1 MQILVTE
8 DDNMIREGVV
18 SALKRHGFTA
28 SGVSTAR
35 ETLDNLRTENPDIL
49 VLDLGLPDMDGIE
62 LLKKIRRENFV
73 LPVLILTA
81 RDGLSNK
88 IAGLDTGAD
97 DYLTKPFEIDE
108 LLARLRVLE
117 RRVGS
122 ARSTEIIIANIALDI
137 VGHILKVDG
146 AVVELSGREFMVLKA
161 LMESAGSILTKD
173 ALEARLYSLGEEVGS
188 NTVEVYIHH
197 LRKKLPADFIK
208 TVRGIGYVIKK
219 IDVGTP

>member
-1 MQILVTE
+1 MQVLLVE
-8 DDNMIREGVV
+8 DDRLIREGVV
-18 SALKRHGFTA
+18 TALRRHGFTA
-28 SGVSTAR
+28 SAVPDAKQALLQLKA
-35 ETLDNLRTENPDIL
+35 EPPDIL

-62 LLKKIRRENFV
+62 FLKKIRRDTFA

-81 RDGLSNK
+81 RDGVNNK
-88 IAGLDTGAD
+88 ITGLDSGAD

-117 RRVGS
+117 RRISS
-122 ARSTEIIIANIALDI
+122 ARSAEISIGPVCLNVASHLVSVNSQ
-137 VGHILKVDG
+137 GVD
-146 AVVELSGREFMVLKA
+146 LSKREFMLLKA

-197 LRKKLPADFIK
+197 LRKKLPSDFIK
-208 TVRGIGYVIKK
+208 TVRGIGYTIPK
-219 IDVGTP
+219 DPAT

>member
-1 MQILVTE
+1 MQVLLVE
-8 DDNMIREGVV
+8 DDEMISEGVV

-28 SGVSTAR
+28 SAVATAR
-35 ETLDNLRTENPDIL
+35 EALDHLKTERPDIL

-62 LLKKIRRENFV
+62 LLRKIRKQGHH

-81 RDGLSNK
+81 RDALANK
-88 IAGLDTGAD
+88 ISGLDTGAD
-97 DYLTKPFEIDE
+97 DYLTKPFETDE

-117 RRVGS
+117 RRIGS
-122 ARSTEIIIANIALDI
+122 ARSAEITIGPVCMNT
-137 VGHILKVDG
+137 VSHILTVDG
-146 AVVELSGREFMVLKA
+146 NEMELSKREFMLLKA

-173 ALEARLYSLGEEVGS
+173 ALESRLYNIGEEVGS

-208 TVRGIGYVIKK
+208 TVRGIGYSIKSPAPK
-219 IDVGTP
+219 KT

>member
-1 MQILVTE
+1 MQILLVE
-8 DDNMIREGVV
+8 DDDMISEGLV

-28 SGVSTAR
+28 SAVATAQAAMR
-35 ETLDNLRTENPDIL
+35 QLKTDRPDIL
-49 VLDLGLPDMDGIE
+49 VLDLGLPDMDGME
-62 LLKKIRRENFV
+62 LLRKLRKQGYQ

-81 RDGLSNK
+81 RDGLANK

-117 RRVGS
+117 RRIGNSSS
-122 ARSTEIIIANIALDI
+122 AEIVIDDVALNTAAHTLTIKAVNI
-137 VGHILKVDG
+137 
-146 AVVELSGREFMVLKA
+146 ELSRREFMLLKA
-161 LMESAGSILTKD
+161 LMESAGAILTKD

-197 LRKKLPADFIK
+197 LRKKLPTDFIK
-208 TVRGIGYVIKK
+208 TVRGIGYSIKK
-219 IDVGTP
+219 PVGQAS

>member
-8 DDNMIREGVV
+8 DDDMIREGVI

-28 SGVSTAR
+28 SGVDSAR
-35 ETLDNLRTENPDIL
+35 ETLDHLRTEKPDIL
-49 VLDLGLPDMDGIE
+49 VLDLGLPDADGIE
-62 LLKKIRRENFV
+62 LLKKIRKQGHN

-81 RDGLSNK
+81 RDGLANK
-88 IAGLDTGAD
+88 ITGLDTGAD

-117 RRVGS
+117 RRVGGAHS
-122 ARSTEIIIANIALDI
+122 AEIVIGSVSLDT
-137 VGHILKVDG
+137 VSHRLKVNG
-146 AVVELSGREFMVLKA
+146 EIVELSGREFMVLKA
-161 LMESAGSILTKD
+161 LMESAGSILTKA

-197 LRKKLPADFIK
+197 LRKKLPGDFIK
-208 TVRGIGYVIKK
+208 TVRGIGYIINK
-219 IDVGTP
+219 PAPNSL

>member
-28 SGVSTAR
+28 SGVASAQ
-35 ETLDNLRTENPDIL
+35 ETLDHLRTEKPDIL
-49 VLDLGLPDMDGIE
+49 VLDLGLPDADGIE
-62 LLKKIRRENFV
+62 LLKKIRKQGYA

-81 RDGLSNK
+81 RDGLANK

-97 DYLTKPFEIDE
+97 DYLTKPFETDE

-117 RRVGS
+117 RRVGN
-122 ARSTEIIIANIALDI
+122 ARSAEITIGNISLDTA
-137 VGHILKVDG
+137 GHILTVNG
-146 AVVELSGREFMVLKA
+146 ETVELSGREFMVLKA
-161 LMESAGSILTKD
+161 LMESTGSILTKA

-208 TVRGIGYVIKK
+208 TVRGIGYVVNK
-219 IDVGTP
+219 PAQAAL

>member
-1 MQILVTE
+1 MQILVIE

-28 SGVSTAR
+28 SGVSTAQ
-35 ETLDNLRTENPDIL
+35 ETLDHLRTEKPDIL
-49 VLDLGLPDMDGIE
+49 VLDLGLPDMDGID
-62 LLKKIRRENFV
+62 LLKKIRRGGYT

-81 RDGLSNK
+81 RDGLTNK

-97 DYLTKPFEIDE
+97 DYLTKPFETDE

-117 RRVGS
+117 RRVGN
-122 ARSTEIIIANIALDI
+122 ARSTEIVIAGVSLDT
-137 VGHILKVDG
+137 VGHILKVEG
-146 AVVELSGREFMVLKA
+146 VVVELSGREFMVLKA

-173 ALEARLYSLGEEVGS
+173 AMEARLYSLGEEVGS
-188 NTVEVYIHH
+188 NTVEVYVHH

-208 TVRGIGYVIKK
+208 TVRGIGYVVKK
-219 IDVGTP
+219 TGDEHS